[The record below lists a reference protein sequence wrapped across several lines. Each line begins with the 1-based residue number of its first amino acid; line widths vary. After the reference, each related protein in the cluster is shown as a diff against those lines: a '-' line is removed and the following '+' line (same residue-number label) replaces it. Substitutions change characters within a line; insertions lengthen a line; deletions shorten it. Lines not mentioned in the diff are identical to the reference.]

1 MSEEKVTPKLS
12 FQGPLRYRLR
22 TAAAFSNAAAVVSAR
37 RTLKGPKLPGW
48 NFAFEFST
56 YLLKKQLQSAF
67 TMEVAQARLYLD
79 AAVIESPSR
88 SQFLETDFQNQTVK
102 GTWFIPRTGSPSRT
116 MLYLHGGG
124 YSFYPKSAY
133 ASFIAQITL
142 AARCKTFALDYRLA
156 PEHRFPAQLQDALA
170 AYRWLLEQG
179 TNPQNLVLAGD
190 SAGGNLSIALLLSAR
205 DAGLPL
211 PSLAVAISPAVE
223 FDRIRQ
229 SIVDNEDF
237 DWLDIRMLAQFA
249 SWFCTADEP
258 CDPLVSPIHADLRNL
273 PPIYIQAGRREVLRD
288 SIVAFSDR
296 AQSLGADVTLDL
308 WDDMNHCFQCFRD
321 YAPQSREALA
331 KIGTTI
337 QRHTAAFSER
347 V

>member
-1 MSEEKVTPKLS
+1 
-12 FQGPLRYRLR
+12 
-22 TAAAFSNAAAVVSAR
+22 
-37 RTLKGPKLPGW
+37 LPGW
-48 NFAFEFST
+48 NFAFELST
-56 YLLKKQLQSAF
+56 YLLRNQLQSAF
-67 TMEVAQARLYLD
+67 RMDVAQARLYLD
-79 AAVIESPSR
+79 TAVIESPSR
-88 SQFLETDFQNQTVK
+88 SQFLETEFQNQTVR
-102 GTWFIPRTGSPSRT
+102 GTWFVPRTGSPAIT

-142 AARCKTFALDYRLA
+142 ATGCKTFALDYRLA

-179 TNPQNLVLAGD
+179 TNPKNLVIAGD
-190 SAGGNLSIALLLSAR
+190 SAGGNLSISLLLSAR

-223 FDRIRQ
+223 FDRVRQ
-229 SIVDNEDF
+229 SVVDNEDF

-249 SWFCTADEP
+249 SWFCTGEEP

-273 PPIYIQAGRREVLRD
+273 PPIYVQAGQREVLRD
-288 SIVAFSDR
+288 SIIAFSDR

-308 WDDMNHCFQCFRD
+308 WDDMNHCFQCFGD
-321 YAPQSREALA
+321 YAVQSREALA
-331 KIGTTI
+331 KIGATI
-337 QRHTAAFSER
+337 QRHTAALSKHI
-347 V
+347 